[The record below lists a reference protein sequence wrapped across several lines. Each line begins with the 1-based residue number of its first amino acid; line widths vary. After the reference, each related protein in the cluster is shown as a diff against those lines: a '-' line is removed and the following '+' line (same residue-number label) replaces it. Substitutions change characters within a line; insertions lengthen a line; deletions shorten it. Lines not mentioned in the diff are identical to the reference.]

1 MQYTHKKNSGVVR
14 ALYIFLIGLGFAIA
28 FIPFKGLA
36 GSIMST
42 VAMASIIVGMVVFM
56 KYEATVFSIVI
67 NARETDFDF
76 FINKVIGKRGAYA
89 CYFLVSDAIK
99 VVKYDGKGSRAELEK
114 EYSGIG
120 FHYYVHNFKSK
131 DRYAI
136 IFLLDGKYDAL
147 VVELS
152 PEALAQIEHFMS
164 VAKAVQERHVQS
176 LHYDDDEALDV
187 SGTQEATNTEADSTE
202 VKQENKEVAEIEAS
216 IEPTEE

>member
-1 MQYTHKKNSGVVR
+1 MQYTHKKNSGIVR
-14 ALYIFLIGLGFAIA
+14 ALYICLIGIGFAIA
-28 FIPFKGLA
+28 FIPFKGLT

-56 KYEATVFSIVI
+56 KYEATVFTIVI
-67 NARETDFDF
+67 NARETDYDF
-76 FINKVIGKRGAYA
+76 FISKAIGRRGAYA

-99 VVKYDGKGSRAELEK
+99 VVKYDGKDSRAELEK

-120 FHYYVHNFKSK
+120 FHYYVHSFKSK

-152 PEALAQIEHFMS
+152 KEALAQIEHFIS

-176 LHYDDDEALDV
+176 LHHDDEDKDIDV
-187 SGTQEATNTEADSTE
+187 QENTSCTE
-202 VKQENKEVAEIEAS
+202 VEQENVGMADIEAS
-216 IEPTEE
+216 NEPTEE